1 MKTLLKKFNLG
12 LLIFLLILFPLGQ
25 LSRLPLPWPEV
36 RFYGHEVIIIVL
48 LLNCSMVILLKQ
60 FKWQKARLGKPIL
73 FFFLIGL
80 FSLLINGR
88 HFLGREVLVGSLYL
102 WRWLAYASIY
112 FLVLQLNKKPL
123 AKVAEYL
130 LFAGVASAVL
140 GLIQYF
146 LFPNAWPLVA
156 DQWDPHVGRVMGT
169 FLDPGFTGLIY
180 VLTILLLI
188 NRSWGK
194 GNKQLFTIGYLLLAI
209 CYLAF
214 LLTYSRSAYLAFLVG
229 IGMISWVKRS
239 GKFFLIVTG
248 VFLVSLLLLPRPH
261 GEGAKLEREST
272 ISARFINYQQTWQI
286 IQKYPLLGVGFNLYR
301 YEQRNQGW
309 LGDKWQVSHAAAGA
323 DNSFLFVWATTGTF
337 GLVSYLWLWWRMIKL
352 AWRQR
357 QQSWGLILLSSSG
370 AVLIHSLFNNSLFYI
385 WIMIWLWILSGMVE
399 AEPRN

>member
-1 MKTLLKKFNLG
+1 
-12 LLIFLLILFPLGQ
+12 
-25 LSRLPLPWPEV
+25 
-36 RFYGHEVIIIVL
+36 
-48 LLNCSMVILLKQ
+48 
-60 FKWQKARLGKPIL
+60 
-73 FFFLIGL
+73 
-80 FSLLINGR
+80 
-88 HFLGREVLVGSLYL
+88 
-102 WRWLAYASIY
+102 
-112 FLVLQLNKKPL
+112 
-123 AKVAEYL
+123 L